1 MKPFVSIIVTAYLKE
16 SKPYLDLC
24 MESISQLDYPKE
36 SYEVIIVSP
45 PWYVPNYPGA
55 WNVMPKKESYWNA
68 HALNYGISCASDKA
82 AYYLLLND
90 DVILTHNSL
99 NNLVYASAF
108 MGDRANLM
116 PISNDRQ
123 GKYFLPTPGGT
134 GPYRIEQI
142 KKPQALIE
150 QNSPYREGIVFY
162 DTLCLYAHL
171 LPRNIWNTVGSFDE
185 TMEGQIDIDYCM
197 RVRQFG
203 FVNGIALDSLM
214 YHAGGVSAD
223 ITMTAKAR
231 EESLK
236 TFKAKWGV
244 EPKWNNI

>member
-24 MESISQLDYPKE
+24 MDSISHLDYPKE
-36 SYEVIIVSP
+36 SCEVIIVSP
-45 PWYVPNYPGA
+45 DHYRPMYDNAVTVTPIKP
-55 WNVMPKKESYWNA
+55 SYWNA
-68 HALNYGISCASDKA
+68 HALNYGIECASDKA

-99 NNLVYASAF
+99 NNLVYASSF

-116 PISNDRQ
+116 PISNDQQ

-142 KKPQALIE
+142 KNAEMLIE
-150 QNSPYREGIVFY
+150 SNSPYREGIIFY

-197 RVRQFG
+197 RIRQMG
-203 FVNGIALDSLM
+203 FLNGIALDSLI

-223 ITMTAKAR
+223 ITMTARAR
-231 EESLK
+231 EESIK
-236 TFKAKWGV
+236 TFKDKWGV